1 MTDPLVDRLIADRM
15 SRRDVMKV
23 GGGLALS
30 ASLAACGVGG
40 GDSNSVQDT
49 VKAIEPKIDGDLVY
63 FNWAQYLNPKT
74 IKGFE
79 KEYGVKVKQ
88 SNFDSMAGMMAKLR
102 SGNSYDV
109 IFPSAEF
116 AAKLIKANQL
126 LEIPR
131 NELTAL
137 PDVYSFFDNPWY
149 DAGSAHTVPY
159 SLYLTGLGYRA
170 DKIETM
176 TGSWTDLTNPQAD
189 GRSFILDDFQEGIG
203 MANLVNGYELNAAE
217 EAQLQE
223 ARDYLV
229 GIKPEL
235 RGFSSD
241 TITNMASGNAWIQH
255 LWNGDII
262 NARYRVDDPSTLKF
276 QQNSEGVPVGSDVFA
291 IPVNAEHPGTALLFI
306 DWVLEH
312 SAENA
317 TWTGYPMPTK
327 SSEKPYAA
335 LVKDEPEL
343 QITVDDLEGGQEFA
357 NLEGQARENW
367 DRTWTEV
374 KAS

>member
-1 MTDPLVDRLIADRM
+1 MSDSSVDRLLADRL
-15 SRRDVMKV
+15 SRRDVMKIS
-23 GGGLALS
+23 GGLALS
-30 ASLAACGVGG
+30 ASLAACGVGS
-40 GDSNSVQDT
+40 DQNSSADT
-49 VKAIEPKIDGDLVY
+49 TKAIEAKIDGDLVY
-63 FNWAQYLNPKT
+63 FNWNQYLDPGL
-74 IKGFE
+74 IKDFE
-79 KEYGVKVKQ
+79 KEYGVTVRQ

-102 SGNSYDV
+102 SGNQYDV

-116 AAKLIKANQL
+116 AQKLIRANQL

-131 NELTAL
+131 SQLTAID
-137 PDVYSFFDNPWY
+137 DVYPFFNDPWY
-149 DAGSAHTVPY
+149 DTESAHTVPY

-170 DKIETM
+170 DKIDTM
-176 TGSWTDLTNPQAD
+176 TGSWNDLINPQAD

-217 EAQLQE
+217 PSQLDEAK
-223 ARDYLV
+223 DYLV

-276 QQNSEGVPVGSDVFA
+276 QQNEEGVPVGSDTFA
-291 IPVNAEHPGTALLFI
+291 IPVNAEHPGTALVFI
-306 DWVLEH
+306 NFVLER
-312 SAENA
+312 SARNS

-327 SSEKPYAA
+327 SSEKPYAD
-335 LVKDEPEL
+335 LVAGEPEL
-343 QITVDDLEGGQEFA
+343 QITVDDLEAGQEFA
-357 NLEGQARENW
+357 NLEGQAREDW

>member
-1 MTDPLVDRLIADRM
+1 MSDSSVDRLLADRL
-15 SRRDVMKV
+15 SRRDVMKIS
-23 GGGLALS
+23 GGLALS
-30 ASLAACGVGG
+30 ASLAACGVGS
-40 GDSNSVQDT
+40 DQNSSADT
-49 VKAIEPKIDGDLVY
+49 TKAIEAKIDGDLVY
-63 FNWAQYLNPKT
+63 FNWNQYLDPGL
-74 IKGFE
+74 IKDFE
-79 KEYGVKVKQ
+79 KEYGVTVRQ

-102 SGNSYDV
+102 SGNQYDV

-116 AAKLIKANQL
+116 AQKLIRANQL

-131 NELTAL
+131 SQLTAID
-137 PDVYSFFDNPWY
+137 DVYPFFNDPWY
-149 DAGSAHTVPY
+149 DTESAHTVPY

-170 DKIETM
+170 DKIDTM
-176 TGSWTDLTNPQAD
+176 TGSWHDLINPQAD

-217 EAQLQE
+217 PSQLDEAK
-223 ARDYLV
+223 DYLV

-276 QQNSEGVPVGSDVFA
+276 QQNEEGVPVGSDTFA
-291 IPVNAEHPGTALLFI
+291 IPVNAEHPGTALVFI
-306 DWVLEH
+306 NFVLER
-312 SAENA
+312 SARNS

-327 SSEKPYAA
+327 SSEKPYAD
-335 LVKDEPEL
+335 LVAGEPEL
-343 QITVDDLEGGQEFA
+343 QITVDDLEAGQEFP
-357 NLEGQARENW
+357 NLEGQAREDW

>member
-1 MTDPLVDRLIADRM
+1 MSDSSVDRLLADRL
-15 SRRDVMKV
+15 SRRDVMKIS
-23 GGGLALS
+23 GGLALS
-30 ASLAACGVGG
+30 ASLAACGVGS
-40 GDSNSVQDT
+40 DQNSSADT
-49 VKAIEPKIDGDLVY
+49 TKAIEAKIDGDLVY
-63 FNWAQYLNPKT
+63 FNWNQYLDPGL
-74 IKGFE
+74 IKDFE
-79 KEYGVKVKQ
+79 KEYGVTVRQ

-102 SGNSYDV
+102 SGNQYDV

-116 AAKLIKANQL
+116 AQKLIRANQL

-131 NELTAL
+131 NQLTAID
-137 PDVYSFFDNPWY
+137 DVYPFFNDPWY
-149 DAGSAHTVPY
+149 DTESAHTVPY

-170 DKIETM
+170 DKIDTM
-176 TGSWTDLTNPQAD
+176 TGSWHDLINPQAD

-217 EAQLQE
+217 PSQLDEAK
-223 ARDYLV
+223 DYLV

-276 QQNSEGVPVGSDVFA
+276 QQNEEGVPVGSDTFA
-291 IPVNAEHPGTALLFI
+291 IPVNAEHPGTALVFI
-306 DWVLEH
+306 NFVLER
-312 SAENA
+312 SARNS

-327 SSEKPYAA
+327 SSEKPYAD
-335 LVKDEPEL
+335 LVAGEPEL
-343 QITVDDLEGGQEFA
+343 QITVDDLEAGQEFA
-357 NLEGQARENW
+357 NLEGQAREDW

>member
-1 MTDPLVDRLIADRM
+1 MSDSSVDRLLADRL
-15 SRRDVMKV
+15 SRRDVMKIS
-23 GGGLALS
+23 GGLALS
-30 ASLAACGVGG
+30 ASLAACGVGS
-40 GDSNSVQDT
+40 DQNSSADT
-49 VKAIEPKIDGDLVY
+49 TKAIEAKIDGDLVY
-63 FNWAQYLNPKT
+63 FNWNQYLDPGL
-74 IKGFE
+74 IKDFE
-79 KEYGVKVKQ
+79 KEYGVTVRQ

-102 SGNSYDV
+102 SGNQYDV

-116 AAKLIKANQL
+116 AQKLIRANQL

-131 NELTAL
+131 SQLTAID
-137 PDVYSFFDNPWY
+137 DVYPFFNDPWY
-149 DAGSAHTVPY
+149 DTESAHTVPY

-170 DKIETM
+170 DKIDTM
-176 TGSWTDLTNPQAD
+176 TGSWHDLINPQAD

-217 EAQLQE
+217 PSQLDEAK
-223 ARDYLV
+223 DYLV

-276 QQNSEGVPVGSDVFA
+276 QQNEEGVPVGSDTFA
-291 IPVNAEHPGTALLFI
+291 IPVNAEHPGTALVFI
-306 DWVLEH
+306 NFVLER
-312 SAENA
+312 SARNS

-327 SSEKPYAA
+327 SSEKPYAD
-335 LVKDEPEL
+335 LVAGEPEL
-343 QITVDDLEGGQEFA
+343 QITVDDLKAGQEFA
-357 NLEGQARENW
+357 NLEGQAREDW